1 MQEFLS
7 QFDWCLFSI
16 ALVFMGL
23 DIVSGFAQAVI
34 NSTVESSKI
43 WKGLMHK
50 GVLIFIVVFAVVCQI
65 AAPMFD
71 LPDGF
76 NALYPAACG
85 VIVIMECVSIVE
97 NIRKTGAIDS
107 KLLDKLFSGLPKE
120 EK

>member
-1 MQEFLS
+1 MFEIFA

-34 NSTVESSKI
+34 NGNVESSKM

-50 GVLIFIVVFAVVCQI
+50 GVLVFIVVFSVVCQI
-65 AAPMFD
+65 AAPRFD

-97 NIRKTGAIDS
+97 NVRKTGAIDS
-107 KLLDKLFSGLPKE
+107 RLLDKLFGCLPKE